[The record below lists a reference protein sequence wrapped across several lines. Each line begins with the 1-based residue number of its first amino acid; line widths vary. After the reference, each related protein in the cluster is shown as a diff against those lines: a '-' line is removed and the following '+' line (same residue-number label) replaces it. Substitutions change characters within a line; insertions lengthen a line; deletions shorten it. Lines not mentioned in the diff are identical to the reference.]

1 MPERRVSLKDL
12 IVSVARRR
20 RSIRV
25 AVLVVR
31 EGGSWTLIVNTYV
44 FFAFNVVPQPQPNRL
59 GFVCQSSLGPNNPSL
74 LIHHDSQKP
83 NSDSNERP

>member
-59 GFVCQSSLGPNNPSL
+59 VAWLCLSVLAGAKQSLPPHSP
-74 LIHHDSQKP
+74 
-83 NSDSNERP
+83 